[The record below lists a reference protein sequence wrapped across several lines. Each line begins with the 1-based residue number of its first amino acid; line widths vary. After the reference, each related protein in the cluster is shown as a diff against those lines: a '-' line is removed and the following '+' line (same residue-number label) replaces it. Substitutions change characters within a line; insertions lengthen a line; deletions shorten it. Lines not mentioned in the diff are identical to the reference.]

1 MKLGAGIAVGT
12 GFGIENLPFGVA
24 RRAGGT
30 TTVVSAFGPRVVDL
44 AVLDRAGS
52 FRDVDVPNRIF
63 EDASLNRFIDCG
75 REVMESVR
83 RRLAELI
90 TAEDERL
97 ESALVS
103 RRAVDLLVPVEVGD
117 FVDFCGSLHHATNLV
132 RLAHPGADPLPTD
145 WRRLPRAYH
154 GRAGSI
160 VPSGTP
166 VTRPYGQVPG
176 DDPDLPVVG
185 VTRALDFEVEVGF
198 VIGEGNEPGRPVRAA
213 AFGTHVAGLVLVNNW
228 SARDIQALESQPLG
242 PFLGTSFATSVSPWL
257 VTLDALEPYRA
268 DGPLQD
274 PSPPPYLAAPAL
286 SSYDIRLEVSI
297 QSQWMRIN
305 NVPAVVITRSCLAD
319 QYWAFP
325 QMLAH
330 ATVNGAAV
338 RPGDLFASGTVS
350 GPEPGT
356 EGSLLELAANGER
369 PVALPDGTTRTFLED
384 GDTVT
389 ITGWAGGDNRPLL
402 CVGEVSGA
410 IRAAR
415 RLEV

>member
-1 MKLGAGIAVGT
+1 VKKAPGAAGGT
-12 GFGIENLPFGVA
+12 GFGVDNLPFGVA

-30 TTVVSAFGPRVVDL
+30 TTAVSALGARVIDL
-44 AVLDRAGS
+44 AVLDRARTFKGI
-52 FRDVDVPNRIF
+52 DLPDRIF
-63 EDASLNRFIDCG
+63 EDASLNRFLDCG

-83 RRLAELI
+83 RRLAELV
-90 TAEDERL
+90 ASEDDRL

-103 RRAVDLLVPVEVGD
+103 RRAVDLLVPVDVGD
-117 FVDFCGSLHHATNLV
+117 FVDFYGSLHHATNMG
-132 RLAHPGADPLPTD
+132 RIFRPGADPLPPN

-166 VTRPYGQVPG
+166 VHRPYGQVPG
-176 DDPDLPVVG
+176 DDPDHPVVG
-185 VTRALDFEVEVGF
+185 VTKALDFEAEVGF
-198 VIGEGNEPGRPVRAA
+198 VVGVGNEPGRPVKVS
-213 AFGTHVAGLVLVNNW
+213 AFGDHVAGLVLVNDW
-228 SARDIQALESQPLG
+228 SARDIQGLETHPLG
-242 PFLGTSFATSVSPWL
+242 PFLGKSFATSVSPWL
-257 VTLDALEPYRA
+257 VTLEALEPYKVKAPR
-268 DGPLQD
+268 QD
-274 PSPPPYLAAPAL
+274 PPPPPYLVAPAK
-286 SSYDIRLEVSI
+286 SAYDVVLELSI

-305 NVPAVVITRSCLAD
+305 NVAAVVVSRSRLAD
-319 QYWAFP
+319 QYWTFP

-356 EGSLLELAANGER
+356 EGSLMELAGNGER

-389 ITGWAGGDNRPLL
+389 LTGWAGGGARPLL

-410 IRAAR
+410 VRAAR
-415 RLEV
+415 RMEV